1 MDYEEALMAKVSWY
15 YYYEELT
22 QQQISERLGMSRM
35 RVVKLLDKARRT
47 GVIRF
52 HLREGSQGRM
62 ELEKQLIQ
70 TFSLSDA
77 FIVPA
82 GADKSRCNEN
92 IAEAASM
99 YLSERIRSDTVIN
112 IGYGDTLSR
121 VLNNL
126 ATLAEQTISCVSLT
140 GGVSCYL
147 PDARSNVFNA
157 RLHLMPAPLLASS
170 AEMAQAM
177 RREDSVQE
185 IARMIPLSHLTLVGI
200 GSMDE
205 SATIFHTGIL
215 NANDMLYL
223 RMRGAAGDLLSHF
236 LTRDGKL
243 IESPVE
249 ERLIGASLDTLR
261 SLDNVIGIAAG
272 TVKAEAIRAALLGG
286 YLDTLITDEETALRI
301 LQPEETA

>member
-301 LQPEETA
+301 LQQEETA

>member
-1 MDYEEALMAKVSWY
+1 MEYEEALMAKVAWY

-35 RVVKLLDKARRT
+35 RVVKLLDRARRT

-62 ELEKQLIQ
+62 ELEKQFIQ
-70 TFSLSDA
+70 TYSLTDA

-205 SATIFHTGIL
+205 SATIFHSGIL

-236 LTRDGKL
+236 LTRDGQL

-261 SLDNVIGIAAG
+261 SLRNVIGIAAG

-301 LQPEETA
+301 LQLEETA

>member
-1 MDYEEALMAKVSWY
+1 MEYEEALMAKVAWY

-35 RVVKLLDKARRT
+35 RVVKLLDRARRT

-70 TFSLSDA
+70 TYSLTDA

-205 SATIFHTGIL
+205 SATIFHSGIL

-236 LTRDGKL
+236 LTRDGQL

-261 SLDNVIGIAAG
+261 SLRNVIGIAAG

-301 LQPEETA
+301 LQLEETA